1 MVALSYQTHPRT
13 RGCGTTIKTTRV
25 GWLLSVT
32 LIHRLHK
39 DRTERGF
46 ETVPTQEIHIMTKP
60 SEHIKRP
67 MNAYMV
73 WSRKERRRIAEEC
86 PRMLNS
92 EISKRLGLEWNA
104 LSPEAKDPYVIEAKR
119 LREQHKKDH
128 PEYKYQP
135 KRKPKT
141 VPKLKTQT
149 MTPYGYHE
157 MNSMGYPPPSSL
169 CGPMPPGHLMPPG
182 PVFSNCAG
190 NCTLTEPPSPY
201 HFAPHYPVV
210 QTMAELKGPCSTHLP
225 LVGRELSC
233 GPPIAYSSHH
243 PSVSHS
249 MPVGHVVHHRS
260 VLPPD
265 TTSIVHAPTPID
277 SRTGMPRPSMDYV
290 VMRPDVGY

>member
-1 MVALSYQTHPRT
+1 MNISDANKLGQGGVLFQGDCFHCTPTSPGAEVNSKIDSLE
-13 RGCGTTIKTTRV
+13 I
-25 GWLLSVT
+25 VT
-32 LIHRLHK
+32 LENIA
-39 DRTERGF
+39 G
-46 ETVPTQEIHIMTKP
+46 MTKP

-104 LSPEAKDPYVIEAKR
+104 LSPEAKDPYILEAKR

-141 VPKLKTQT
+141 TPKVKAQSIN
-149 MTPYGYHE
+149 PYGYHD
-157 MNSMGYPPPSSL
+157 MNGLGYPPPSTL
-169 CGPMPPGHLMPPG
+169 CSPMPPPGHLMPPG
-182 PVFSNCAG
+182 PIFSNCAG
-190 NCTLTEPPSPY
+190 NCTLTEPPPPY
-201 HFAPHYPVV
+201 HFTPHYPVV
-210 QTMAELKGPCSTHLP
+210 QTMAEMKGSCSGHIP
-225 LVGRELSC
+225 LVGREISC

-260 VLPPD
+260 VLPESS
-265 TTSIVHAPTPID
+265 SIVHAPTPID
-277 SRTGMPRPSMDYV
+277 SRTGIPRSSLDYV
-290 VMRPDVGY
+290 MMRNDVGY